1 MLNRLSFM
9 LAIGLATS
17 AARAAVINVPA
28 DQPTI
33 QAGIDA
39 AFAGDEVVVADG
51 TYTGSGNFNLT
62 FLGKAITVRSAG
74 GDPNL
79 CVIDMQ
85 AILGRRGF
93 NFENGE
99 TTLSRLEGFT
109 IRNGNLGDYNHG
121 GGIRCV
127 ASSPTIVNCILDG
140 NSVSMVDPTD
150 YPRGGGMYIV
160 GGSPTLINCV
170 FSGNMVHH
178 ITDFFAEGGG
188 LYGAGENVTLIN
200 CVFSGNVA
208 SGVTCCGQGGAIL
221 FGGGLTM
228 INCTLVGNSTGP
240 GGAGGGLR
248 GNETLINCVLW
259 DNSPDQISP
268 ISSPAVSYSCVEGGW
283 PGVNN
288 IDADPLF
295 VDPDGADGIVGT
307 PDDDLRLLAGSPAL
321 DAADNIKV
329 PFDLFDLDGD
339 GVTLSERTPVDRNGD
354 PRFRNSPGMPDTGN
368 TDFENW
374 LVDMGAFE
382 FQPAPF
388 LGVTHGLLDG
398 TAADPHRRGG
408 DSRPRAVE
416 GLHGDLEALAF
427 LPK

>member
-17 AARAAVINVPA
+17 AARAVVINVPA

-39 AFAGDEVVVADG
+39 AFAGDEVVVSDG
-51 TYTGSGNFNLT
+51 TYTGPGNFNLT
-62 FLGKAITVRSAG
+62 FLGKEITVRSASR
-74 GDPNL
+74 DPSL

-93 NFENGE
+93 NFESGE
-99 TTLSRLEGFT
+99 TSLSRLEGFT
-109 IRNGNLGDYNHG
+109 IRNGNLGDYDSG

-140 NSVSMVDPTD
+140 NSVSMLDPTD
-150 YPRGGGMYIV
+150 LPRGGGMYISN
-160 GGSPTLINCV
+160 GSPILINCV

-178 ITDFFAEGGG
+178 VTDFFAEGGG
-188 LYGAGENVTLIN
+188 LWSHGGNVTLIN
-200 CVFSGNVA
+200 CAFSGNAA
-208 SGVTCCGQGGAIL
+208 SGSVCCGAGGAII
-221 FGGGLTM
+221 GDGLTL
-228 INCTLVGNSTGP
+228 INCTLAGNSTGP
-240 GGAGGGLR
+240 GGMGGGIDA
-248 GNETLINCVLW
+248 NATLINCVLW
-259 DNSPDQISP
+259 GNSPDQFHP
-268 ISSPAVSYSCVEGGW
+268 ANTPAVSYSLIQDGW

-288 IDADPLF
+288 IDANPLF

-307 PDDDLRLLAGSPAL
+307 PDDDLRLLTGSPAL

-382 FQPAPF
+382 FQPASCPADSDGDGIVGIQDF
-388 LGVTHGLLDG
+388 LAVL
-398 TAADPHRRGG
+398 AAWGPC
-408 DSRPRAVE
+408 P
-416 GLHGDLEALAF
+416 
-427 LPK
+427 